1 MDVGNIRFYIERL
14 KALEEVSTKEHR
26 VLSVEENWQKL
37 NALYGLGKAL
47 GWEEADRDLE
57 IVRARWVKLK
67 ELYES
72 GANLTAFR
80 PPKE

>member
-1 MDVGNIRFYIERL
+1 MEVGDIRFYTERL
-14 KALEEVSTKEHR
+14 KALEEISTKEHR
-26 VLSVEENWQKL
+26 ALTMDENWLKL

-47 GWEEADRDLE
+47 GWEEDDRDLE

>member
-1 MDVGNIRFYIERL
+1 MEVDKVHAYKERL
-14 KALEEVSTKEHR
+14 KAPEEIEAKEGR
-26 VLSVEENWQKL
+26 ALTIQENWQKL

-47 GWEEADRDLE
+47 GWKEDDSDLE

-72 GANLTAFR
+72 GGKSSAFHLL
-80 PPKE
+80 KD